1 MLALEKEVIIMN
13 KKRRIHDGIVGAVIT
28 FGVLLGYY
36 GNPLWLL
43 VPGLLAI
50 ALLQSRFAVFCPLYY
65 SLDRL
70 GIAE

>member
-1 MLALEKEVIIMN
+1 MN

-50 ALLQSRFAVFCPLYY
+50 ALLQSRFAVFLSLVLFTRQARY
-65 SLDRL
+65 S
-70 GIAE
+70 GIARFLLV